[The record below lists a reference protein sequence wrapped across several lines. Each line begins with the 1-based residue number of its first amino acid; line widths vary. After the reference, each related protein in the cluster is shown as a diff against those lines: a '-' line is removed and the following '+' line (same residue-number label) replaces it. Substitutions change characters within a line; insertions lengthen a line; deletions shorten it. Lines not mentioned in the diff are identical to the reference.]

1 MTDLGIAAK
10 FSDWLTGSAFDAVI
24 AAGFDNVQYLSGAL
38 LPFAPYRPDQVVA
51 AVWPRRGQPVLVC
64 PEEWRSTAERTG
76 WMSCVQGYVPHG
88 DGLASAVGA
97 IREFV
102 PAGRIGVDALRTSQR
117 LFDALQQSLPDATL
131 DSCDDDLRALRMIKT
146 PAEIELLIEA
156 ADRTD
161 HGINACIH
169 HVTVDRPRSELTL
182 AEEIRVHCMERL
194 LDYRGYQAASQ
205 VSCGETP
212 GRIWYH
218 APKYGYSSIKA
229 PEPLDAVQINTR
241 QSLDGYWSDAARIMT
256 MGEPTAAQTATYNGL
271 ISVRKLIIHHLV
283 PGVRCQEVF
292 RSVVDAADEAGIP
305 LQAEYGLGHGV
316 GVAASEPP
324 FLADWDDTAIAADMV
339 LVLSPVVEDPGG
351 RLLQAKDTV
360 VITVAGAK
368 LVGWYRDWRTPYV
381 PIASI

>member
-1 MTDLGIAAK
+1 MADLGIAGK
-10 FSDWLTGSAFDAVI
+10 VNNWLAGSRFDAVI

-38 LPFAPYRPDQVVA
+38 LPFAPYRTDQVVA
-51 AVWPRRGQPVLVC
+51 VVWPRRGQPVLVC
-64 PEEWRSTAERTG
+64 PEEWRTTAEKTTWLGQAR
-76 WMSCVQGYVPHG
+76 GYVAES
-88 DGLASAVGA
+88 DGISDAIGA
-97 IREFV
+97 MREIV
-102 PAGRIGVDALRTSQR
+102 PAGKIGVDALRMSQR
-117 LFDALQQSLPDATL
+117 LFDALSAALPNASLIG
-131 DSCDDDLRALRMIKT
+131 CDDELRALRMVKT
-146 PAEIELLIEA
+146 PAEIELLVEA

-161 HGINACIH
+161 HSINACIH

-212 GRIWYH
+212 GRLWYG

-229 PEPLDAVQINTR
+229 PEPLDAVQIHTR

-256 MGEPTAAQTATYNGL
+256 MGEPTAAQTQTYNGL
-271 ISVRKLIIHHLV
+271 TSVRKMILRDLV
-283 PGVRCQEVF
+283 PGVRCQDVF
-292 RSVVDAADEAGIP
+292 RTVVNEAAEAGIP
-305 LQAEYGLGHGV
+305 LQAEYGLGHGI

-324 FLADWDDTAIAADMV
+324 FLTDWDDTEIAPGMV
-339 LVLSPVVEDPGG
+339 LVLSPVVEDPSG

-360 VITVAGAK
+360 VMTAAGAK